1 MTAGHHALCLIS
13 PGSSLPGVF
22 VLDITRNINGKLLRC
37 GYTTGSCAAGA
48 AKAAVKMLLTGER
61 VDSVALDTPKG
72 IRLTLD
78 ILEQEW
84 DSASASCAV
93 RKDSGDDPDVTAG
106 ILVFARAEKTASGIT
121 IDGGEGVG
129 RVTRP
134 GLDQPV
140 GAAAINSTPRR
151 MIAENVAQVCREA
164 GYDGGV
170 AVTVS
175 IPMGRE
181 LASRTFNPRMGIEG
195 GISVLGT
202 SGIVEPMSN
211 QALVDTIA
219 LELRQL
225 AAKGAHR
232 LLLTPGNYGR
242 DFAADKL
249 HLNVDECVSCSNFI
263 GDAINAAVECGF
275 KEILLVG
282 HIGKLV
288 KLGIGLHNTH
298 SAYGDGRME
307 TLIACALEC
316 GGELDLLKEILS
328 CVTTDA
334 ALEAIDRRGLL
345 RPVMDTLGRRIQ
357 ATLERKVPVG
367 TEIGFICFTT
377 ADPWKGVL
385 MKSENADRL
394 AEEWRA
400 E

>member
-1 MTAGHHALCLIS
+1 MLRHY
-13 PGSSLPGVF
+13 
-22 VLDITRNINGKLLRC
+22 ITKNGKSMRC

-48 AKAAVKMLLTGER
+48 AMAATRYLLTGAVPEA
-61 VDSVALDTPKG
+61 VTLDTPKG
-72 IRLTLD
+72 IRLE
-78 ILEQEW
+78 LEPV
-84 DSASASCAV
+84 DPSAGEGWARCAIQ
-93 RKDSGDDPDVTAG
+93 KDSGDDPDITNG
-106 ILVFARAEKTASGIT
+106 ILIYATAQKCPDGVA

-129 RVTRP
+129 RVTKE

-151 MIAENVAQVCREA
+151 MIAEGVRAVCDEL
-164 GYDGGV
+164 GYGGGIQI
-170 AVTVS
+170 TVS
-175 IPMGRE
+175 IPDGAA
-181 LASRTFNPRMGIEG
+181 LAKKTFNPRIGIVG
-195 GISVLGT
+195 GISVIGT
-202 SGIVEPMSN
+202 TGIVEPMSN
-211 QALVDTIA
+211 AALVDTIR
-219 LELRQL
+219 LELSVL
-225 AAKGAHR
+225 SAAGNR
-232 LLLTPGNYGR
+232 GVLLCPGNYGET
-242 DFAADKL
+242 FARETLGMDMSRQ
-249 HLNVDECVSCSNFI
+249 VSVSNFI
-263 GDAINAAVECGF
+263 GDGIEAAVGFGF
-275 KEILLVG
+275 KRILLVG

-367 TEIGFICFTT
+367 TEIGFICFTN

-394 AEEWRA
+394 AEEWKA
-400 E
+400 ER